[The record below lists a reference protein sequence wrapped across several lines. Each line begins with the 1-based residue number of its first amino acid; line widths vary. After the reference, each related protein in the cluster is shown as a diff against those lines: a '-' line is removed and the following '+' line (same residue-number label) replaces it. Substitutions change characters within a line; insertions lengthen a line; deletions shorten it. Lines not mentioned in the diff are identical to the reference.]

1 MSTFH
6 CIKSFI
12 LKVLNILLIL
22 IAIKSRVFVLHFSL
36 RIKISQDTGLK
47 ISREN
52 AERHKVIKL
61 YYKWD
66 DKFIEVL
73 GVVTLSN
80 FRMQLKS

>member
-1 MSTFH
+1 MSAFH
-6 CIKSFI
+6 FIKYFI

-36 RIKISQDTGLK
+36 RIKISQNTKLM

-52 AERHKVIKL
+52 AERHKVIKV

-66 DKFIEVL
+66 DKCIEVL

-80 FRMQLKS
+80 FRMK